1 MNIKVHKVKKTTLN
15 YTVYQAIK
23 EGILQ
28 GDIPEGEKLVET
40 QMGRELGVSATPVR
54 EAFRMLATEGLIRL
68 DPYKGA
74 VVTAYSPTATLEA
87 TQCRQA
93 LECMALKLYMTAG
106 DVNKGINQLE
116 NMIKEAEETLEISDF
131 VKISSAIHSIW
142 IQGCKNS
149 KIAELIAQLN
159 TVILREANIS
169 ANDTTRRKAIITEHK
184 KMLRAMKNKDV
195 PLACEELAKHLENG
209 FQYSNKKNENK

>member
-40 QMGRELGVSATPVR
+40 QMGKELGVSATPVR
-54 EAFRMLATEGLIRL
+54 EAFRMLATEGLIHL

-74 VVTAYSPTATLEA
+74 VVTAYSPSATLEA

-93 LECMALKLYMTAG
+93 LECMALKLYMTTG
-106 DVNKGINQLE
+106 DVNAGINELE
-116 NMIKEAEETLEISDF
+116 NMIKEAEETIAINDF
-131 VKISSAIHSIW
+131 VQISAAIHSIW
-142 IQGCKNS
+142 IQGCKNT
-149 KIAELIAQLN
+149 KIAELVAQLN
-159 TVILREANIS
+159 TVILREANVS
-169 ANDTTRRKAIITEHK
+169 ANDTTRRKAIIAEHK
-184 KMLRAMKNKDV
+184 KMLRAMKNKNIA
-195 PLACEELAKHLENG
+195 LACEELAKHLENG
-209 FQYSNKKNENK
+209 FQYSKKQNKK